1 MKFNKRTT
9 TIILWAVSIG
19 LLAGM
24 VISFTPGLSLIGAN
38 TTARGPVQMTVN
50 GQNIYEFDVQQ
61 ARSNALFS
69 SVTEGEVGAD
79 LQRLMVDQIARQSVL
94 NQAASRI
101 NVSGREVRQAVNDFR
116 EERGVAGGRNDRAY
130 QNLIAGSGFTDQ
142 AFRDYLREQLRLA
155 KYQEQ
160 LVGDVTVSEEEVEAY
175 YQSHLT
181 SYQTEEQILARQIV
195 VDDQELAQRLRARA
209 IAGED
214 FGALAREFSLDL
226 AERDGAIGAASG
238 ETEPRP
244 VGRPALPTNVA
255 NAAFALRG
263 AGITDVVES
272 NQRYFVVQVEEFI
285 PATTRPFEE
294 VEETVREDALNA
306 KQSGII
312 EAELDR
318 LREEATLTFPANS
331 ELSFDNPVIA
341 EVNGV
346 EIRAV
351 DLDAALY
358 TNPQIQQSLSPQ
370 VADLIVG
377 LFKPT
382 VLSQVI
388 DTEVAYQASETL
400 GVPLVGT
407 RAGIAQAALNYV
419 GRDVSVTEEELREY
433 YLSNSAAYTLPPEAF
448 VTRVDFA
455 TQADAVEFREALL
468 AGAELDDAVAA
479 NGGDATDHGLVKPGE
494 LELEIDTALFA
505 TEAFQSLPSSPL
517 DVSDV
522 LVLRRPVEEEDA
534 DTEGADAEGAEQDAA
549 DEAQVEGEDAQV
561 EGDAE
566 ESATDDGM
574 LDVYVVL
581 VAERTPER
589 VRAFE
594 DVRAQVEAT
603 VLAQKRQAER
613 TDWLAEQRAEA
624 DIVEHE
630 VAGLETPAP
639 TETFTTEPAAP
650 TDESSEESTE
660 ESSEGDDA
668 ADAGDDG
675 ESEEEAEESAE

>member
-38 TTARGPVQMTVN
+38 TAARGPVQMTVN
-50 GQNIYEFDVQQ
+50 GQNVHEFDVQQ
-61 ARSNALFS
+61 ARANALFS
-69 SVTEGEVGAD
+69 AVTEGEVGAD
-79 LQRLMVDQIARQSVL
+79 LQRLMVDQIARQAVL

-101 NVSGREVRQAVNDFR
+101 NVSGGEVRRAVNDFR

-130 QNLIAGSGFTDQ
+130 QDLIAGAGFTDQ
-142 AFRDYLREQLRLA
+142 AFREYLKEQLRLG
-155 KYQEQ
+155 KFEEQ
-160 LVGDVTVSEEEVEAY
+160 LVGDVTVSDEEVEAF

-195 VDDQELAQRLRARA
+195 VNDEALAQRLRARA
-209 IAGED
+209 MAGED
-214 FGALAREFSLDL
+214 FAALAREYSTDL
-226 AERDGAIGAASG
+226 ADRDGAIGAASG

-263 AGITDVVES
+263 AGMTDVVFS
-272 NQRYFVVQVEEFI
+272 NQRYFVVQVEEYL
-285 PATTRPFEE
+285 PATTRPFDE
-294 VEETVREDALNA
+294 VAETVRQDALDA
-306 KQSGII
+306 KKSGIV

-318 LREEATLTFPANS
+318 LRDEATITFPANS
-331 ELSFDNPVIA
+331 PLSFDNPVIA

-351 DLDAALY
+351 DLDSALY

-388 DTEVAYQASETL
+388 DTEVAYQAADTL
-400 GVPLVGT
+400 GVPLVGS

-419 GRDVSVTEEELREY
+419 GRDATATEDELRAFY
-433 YLSNSAAYTLPPEAF
+433 DTNAAAYTLPAEAF

-455 TQADAVEFREALL
+455 SQEVAMAFRQALL
-468 AGAELDDAVAA
+468 GGADVEAAAATAGGEVVDL
-479 NGGDATDHGLVKPGE
+479 GLVKPGE
-494 LELEIDTALFA
+494 TELEIDTALFSTQA
-505 TEAFQSLPSSPL
+505 FEALPGGEL

-522 LVLRRPVEEEDA
+522 LVLRLPVEETEAAEAADADATAEAEDA
-534 DTEGADAEGAEQDAA
+534 E
-549 DEAQVEGEDAQV
+549 
-561 EGDAE
+561 AE
-566 ESATDDGM
+566 EA
-574 LDVYVVL
+574 VREVFVVL

-589 VRAFE
+589 LRAYE
-594 DVRAQVEAT
+594 DVRAQVEAS

-613 TDWLAEQRAEA
+613 ADWLAERRAEA
-624 DIVEHE
+624 DIVEHSI
-630 VAGLETPAP
+630 VGTPTP
-639 TETFTTEPAAP
+639 LSSETFTVEPDAAP
-650 TDESSEESTE
+650 ADEGAATE
-660 ESSEGDDA
+660 ADEGADEAADEAAGEAAGGAATEDDGAADDA
-668 ADAGDDG
+668 DG
-675 ESEEEAEESAE
+675 ESN